1 MSNGD
6 AQTKVRQDILE
17 ADARAVQATVYAQI
31 IAPWMR
37 FHYPPG
43 TPMPEV
49 QFDVK
54 PPEDQAGFASIVAT
68 LAGAGYHADP
78 SELSKRFGLNLT
90 YEPPVQQPFGFNGMS
105 PVPASTEDAT
115 MNLKQK
121 YDAMGVAIRAGLLTA
136 TPEIEA
142 QTRAE
147 LGLPEMSPEVRK
159 AWEATGGIRQPI
171 TLKSAEADAVNDA
184 LNIDDDKKDAV
195 MGAEKT
201 PAQSLGAGLRDALDE
216 WLQPLVDELDELV
229 AGDLPEDEFK
239 RRLAAAAAGKKFGS
253 SKKFEKFLA
262 ERIYDGIAA
271 GATR

>member
-6 AQTKVRQDILE
+6 AQSAVRQDILE
-17 ADARAVQATVYAQI
+17 ADARAVQATIYAQI
-31 IAPWMR
+31 IAPWMS

-78 SELSKRFGLNLT
+78 AELSKRFGLNLT
-90 YEPPVQQPFGFNGMS
+90 YEPP
-105 PVPASTEDAT
+105 
-115 MNLKQK
+115 
-121 YDAMGVAIRAGLLTA
+121 A
-136 TPEIEA
+136 TPVA
-142 QTRAE
+142 
-147 LGLPEMSPEVRK
+147 
-159 AWEATGGIRQPI
+159 GGMAF
-171 TLKSAEADAVNDA
+171 S
-184 LNIDDDKKDAV
+184 
-195 MGAEKT
+195 AEKT
-201 PAQSLGAGLRDALDE
+201 EDRLGDALTE

-239 RRLAAAAAGKKFGS
+239 RRLAAVAAGKKLGS
-253 SKKFEKFLA
+253 SGKFEKFLE